1 VEEALDRKISF
12 RIYIVLIA
20 SLALLAG
27 ISLFLPQGEI
37 GLSLPRAPLPAPL
50 PVLALANAG
59 IILAIYG
66 GLGLIGLMLARK
78 LGLPGIWDRTLSNRR
93 RFVLPALVGAG
104 LGIVLIVASI
114 LVATIIAYNGL
125 KLFLENLSFLL
136 GRSPGPKY
144 LGRLESLARS
154 VPGVVGVHDLRAE
167 IHRLETVHAG
177 CVEVRPGITIEDR
190 TYPKGGRREGPSGS
204 PTRLLRHPSGAGR
217 PRANLSPREAPPT
230 SPLVSVL
237 VPAECREYG
246 HRLERDLAGQL
257 VRIGC
262 HKISVHRLQKGR

>member
-1 VEEALDRKISF
+1 MEEALDRKISF
-12 RIYIVLIA
+12 RIYLVLIA

-37 GLSLPRAPLPAPL
+37 GLSLPQAPLPAPL

-59 IILAIYG
+59 IILVIYG

-78 LGLPGIWDRTLSNRR
+78 LGLPEVWDYTLSNRR

-104 LGIVLIVASI
+104 LGIVLIIAAVPLINLFRQKRRGPAARAQFLESINDELGLIAALFGTLFILWGQPIADPVASI

-125 KLFLENLSFLL
+125 KLFLENFSFLL

-144 LGRLESLARS
+144 LGQLESLARS

-167 IHRLETVHAG
+167 YIGPETVHAG
-177 CVEVRPGITIEDR
+177 MHVEVRPGITIEDAER
-190 TYPKGGRREGPSGS
+190 IRKEVDEKVHQEVS
-204 PTRLLRHPSGAGR
+204 PGYCVIQVEPA
-217 PRANLSPREAPPT
+217 APD
-230 SPLVSVL
+230 S
-237 VPAECREYG
+237 
-246 HRLERDLAGQL
+246 
-257 VRIGC
+257 
-262 HKISVHRLQKGR
+262 